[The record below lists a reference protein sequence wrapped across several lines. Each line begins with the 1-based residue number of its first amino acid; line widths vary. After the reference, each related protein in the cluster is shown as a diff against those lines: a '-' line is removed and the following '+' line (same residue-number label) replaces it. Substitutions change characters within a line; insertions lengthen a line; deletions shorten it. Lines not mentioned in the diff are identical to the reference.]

1 MGITQILE
9 GSKWWTRTALVI
21 ACGTLIAGAS
31 EGIAPDDVSVGVL
44 KEAGWCWANGL
55 PWVCGGYCKKI
66 GIGMDDCWKNG
77 TKFFQPLAAMEY
89 SKTDSICTLHTWNK
103 GTPSTCPKGF
113 TPQKSNKFEQLK
125 GGVVQAY
132 KASGHRTKNMECWRV
147 LVKEPGMCTEPP
159 VEGGSPVVGGY
170 CVTSYDNDRHIKNET
185 DCWKIGTEEFPQLA
199 AMSFD
204 PVGPLCEFRAWNA
217 GAPKCPRGFDSGSSD
232 PEAGDKAYKMDVR
245 GYKGAGDGPGKCW
258 HFESAP
264 STKQKCKAIPKK
276 AYQQMQQK
284 PSKCPT

>member
-31 EGIAPDDVSVGVL
+31 EGIAPDNVSVDVS

-55 PWVCGGYCKKI
+55 PWVHGGYCKKE
-66 GIGMDDCWKNG
+66 GIGMDDCWKNA

-89 SKTDSICTLHTWNK
+89 SKNYSTCTLHTWNK

-113 TPQKSNKFEQLK
+113 TAHGKSDDFEEKLK
-125 GGVVQAY
+125 GGVVHAY
-132 KASGHRTKNMECWRV
+132 SGSGHPPWKNMECWRI
-147 LVKEPGMCTEPP
+147 LIKEPGLCK
-159 VEGGSPVVGGY
+159 GSPVRGGH
-170 CVTSYDNDRHIKNET
+170 CVPSGDDNRNIKNEA
-185 DCWKIGTEEFPQLA
+185 DCWRIGIEEFPQLA
-199 AMSFD
+199 AMTFSSWY
-204 PVGPLCEFRAWNA
+204 GICEFVAWNA
-217 GAPKCPRGFDSGSSD
+217 GAPSKCPRGFDSATLYAD
-232 PEAGDKAYKMDVR
+232 DKAYKMDVQ
-245 GYKGAGDGPGKCW
+245 GYKGDGNADVKCW
-258 HFESAP
+258 HFKSAP

>member
-31 EGIAPDDVSVGVL
+31 EGIAPDNVSVDVS

-55 PWVCGGYCKKI
+55 PWVHGGYCKKE
-66 GIGMDDCWKNG
+66 GIGMDDCWKNA

-89 SKTDSICTLHTWNK
+89 SKNYSTCTLHTWNK

-113 TPQKSNKFEQLK
+113 TPRKSNKFEKLK

-132 KASGHRTKNMECWRV
+132 KGSGHRTENMECWRI
-147 LVKEPGMCTEPP
+147 LVKEPGYCRESP

-170 CVTSYDNDRHIKNET
+170 CAPSDDNDRHIKNET
-185 DCWKIGTEEFPQLA
+185 DCLKIGIEEFPQLA
-199 AMSFD
+199 AMTFEPWSSWCKFN
-204 PVGPLCEFRAWNA
+204 AWNA
-217 GAPKCPRGFDSGSSD
+217 RASSKCPRGFFYSPPPYPD
-232 PEAGDKAYKMDVR
+232 DKAYVQ
-245 GYKGAGDGPGKCW
+245 GYRGDGDAQAKCW
-258 HFESAP
+258 RFESAP